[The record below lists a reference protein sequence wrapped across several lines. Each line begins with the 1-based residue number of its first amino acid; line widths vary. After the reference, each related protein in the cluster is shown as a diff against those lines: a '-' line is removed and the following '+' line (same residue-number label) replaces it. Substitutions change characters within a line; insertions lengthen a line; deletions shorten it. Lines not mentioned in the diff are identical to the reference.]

1 MQICDKQYQ
10 SLNISAS
17 PSFAT
22 AQGRENERRGW
33 TKETYEAKNKQPG
46 NRYDWSRRH
55 LNFEIKRGRRLE
67 RKDGKTHFALPSF
80 VPLGSQSLSLKQ
92 RYEQRLKELDYKPW
106 SKDAPN
112 QPNTCVDFVFNGDHD
127 RMTEIAFGKPMDLDW
142 REDNGRVTLAEDP
155 SRPGR
160 KQIETMALDY
170 YRFLCRHFGEENVIG
185 FECHLDET
193 TPHFHALVIPVA
205 MRTKRGRIGGYEL
218 KQDTPE
224 DGKERPE
231 HITTRQFTRLH
242 EDEQRLYQP
251 AEKGVVPSVSYSYY
265 FGETRFA
272 AQQSYRHWHTMLAD
286 EVSHKWGL
294 ERGEDTSLMTA
305 EERKEHRKKSKRQL
319 ERERLQALEETEKA
333 EAKKE
338 QATDELGRIQ
348 MKLQQDGDMLYA
360 VEKSIEDGRDK
371 VSQIKTETDS
381 ALKERDDL
389 RKEKTELEKKVEELA
404 NAVGDPKETVD
415 IKGFM
420 DSVFAY
426 NPTSSGVVV
435 ANLKEK
441 GKSKVRMMDVIAA
454 AFEEMEKVKDKKKPL
469 LESAEDFRKE
479 QDRDIMSIMTDMQ
492 TILRSFDSAHVKELT
507 RRSRAIV
514 KQELRQ
520 NAVALKKIKEYD
532 EMQQMGISKESYS
545 AAKEK
550 ADKFDKAQTVMGTM
564 WPGIWNVVEMTTD
577 PKLDEYEMNTN
588 QKNVVRNALH
598 EDPKERLK
606 ETEWLLRIINSARNI
621 DPQTEAEVWEIGAET
636 GVGYLKR
643 LGLDLADD
651 VAENVNEVSAAT
663 ACLFFGYLDGATTIS
678 ESCDGGGGNNEL
690 PKKKDDEDELSFAK
704 RCHQMAKAMFTP
716 KYKLKRG

>member
-1 MQICDKQYQ
+1 MYDGIRFFKVWISLEDEFDAFLLCCSPLVARHHQGVSATGKQLRLGIAIRQ
-10 SLNISAS
+10 TLWHECLVLADRFPSA
-17 PSFAT
+17 
-22 AQGRENERRGW
+22 
-33 TKETYEAKNKQPG
+33 
-46 NRYDWSRRH
+46 
-55 LNFEIKRGRRLE
+55 
-67 RKDGKTHFALPSF
+67 F
-80 VPLGSQSLSLKQ
+80 VFLVLLASLK
-92 RYEQRLKELDYKPW
+92 
-106 SKDAPN
+106 
-112 QPNTCVDFVFNGDHD
+112 
-127 RMTEIAFGKPMDLDW
+127 AFLI
-142 REDNGRVTLAEDP
+142 L
-155 SRPGR
+155 
-160 KQIETMALDY
+160 
-170 YRFLCRHFGEENVIG
+170 FLEFLLE
-185 FECHLDET
+185 
-193 TPHFHALVIPVA
+193 
-205 MRTKRGRIGGYEL
+205 
-218 KQDTPE
+218 
-224 DGKERPE
+224 
-231 HITTRQFTRLH
+231 
-242 EDEQRLYQP
+242 
-251 AEKGVVPSVSYSYY
+251 SYY

-272 AQQSYRHWHTMLAD
+272 AQQSYRQWHTMLAD

-305 EERKEHRKKSKRQL
+305 EERKEHCKKSKRQL

-348 MKLQQDGDMLYA
+348 IRLQQDGDMLYA

-371 VSQIKTETDS
+371 VSQVRTENNA

-389 RKEKTELEKKVEELA
+389 RKEKAELEKKIEELA

-426 NPTSSGVVV
+426 NPTSNGVVV

-454 AFEEMEKVKDKKKPL
+454 TFEEMEKVKERKKPL
-469 LESAEDFRKE
+469 FVDSDEFKKSQA
-479 QDRDIMSIMTDMQ
+479 QDIKSIMTDMQ
-492 TILRSFDSAHVKELT
+492 TILRSSDSAHVKELT

-520 NAVALKKIKEYD
+520 NAVAVKKIKGYD

-550 ADKFDKAQTVMGTM
+550 ADKFDKAQTVLGTM

-577 PKLDEYEMNTN
+577 PKLDEYKMNTN

-606 ETEWLLRIINSARNI
+606 ETGWLLRIVNSARNI

-690 PKKKDDEDELSFAK
+690 PKKKDDEEELAFAK
-704 RCHQMAKAMFTP
+704 RCHQMARAMFAP